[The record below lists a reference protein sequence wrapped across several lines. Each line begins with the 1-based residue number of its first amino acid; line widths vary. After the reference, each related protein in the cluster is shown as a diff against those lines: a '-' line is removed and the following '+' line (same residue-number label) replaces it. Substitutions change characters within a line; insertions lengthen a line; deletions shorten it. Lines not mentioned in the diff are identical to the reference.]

1 MSAEDKALVLF
12 VVTSHA
18 KLGHTGRKTG
28 YYLPE
33 VSHPHRVLINQG
45 CAVDFVSPRGGKPP
59 VDPGSTQ
66 QMDEISRS
74 FVNTEAW
81 AEALDN
87 SLRPDQVD
95 PQRYRA
101 IFYAGGHGT
110 MWDLPDNERLAEI
123 AASIYRR
130 GGIVAAVCHGPAG
143 LVNIRTGDD
152 YLVDGKT
159 LACFTNEEEA
169 AVALDDVV
177 PFLLEDRLRQ
187 RGATIIP
194 ATAFQPQVVTSGRI
208 VTGQNPAS
216 AEGVGLAMAK
226 LLQDPAT

>member
-1 MSAEDKALVLF
+1 MSAGDNGLVLF
-12 VVTSHA
+12 VVTSHGA
-18 KLGHTGRKTG
+18 LGHTGRKTG

-33 VSHPHRVLINQG
+33 VSHPHRVLVNHG
-45 CAVDFVSPRGGKPP
+45 CTIDFASPLGGKPP

-66 QMDEISRS
+66 QMDDISRR
-74 FVNTEAW
+74 FVDTEAW
-81 AEALDN
+81 SEALDN

-95 PQRYRA
+95 PHRYRA

-143 LVNIRTGDD
+143 LINIRAADD
-152 YLVDGKT
+152 YLVNGKT
-159 LACFTNEEEA
+159 VACFTNEEEA

-177 PFLLEDRLRQ
+177 PFLLEDRLRE

-194 ATAFQPQVVTSGRI
+194 ATAFQPQVVTSARI

-216 AEGVGLAMAK
+216 AEGVGLAIAK
-226 LLQDPAT
+226 LLEEPGT

>member
-1 MSAEDKALVLF
+1 MPAGDNGLVLF

-18 KLGHTGRKTG
+18 ELGHTGRKTG

-33 VSHPHRVLINQG
+33 VSHPHRVLVNHG
-45 CAVDFVSPRGGKPP
+45 CTIDFASPLGGKPP

-66 QMDEISRS
+66 QMDDISRR
-74 FVNTEAW
+74 FVDTEAW
-81 AEALDN
+81 SEALDN
-87 SLRPDQVD
+87 SMRPDQVD
-95 PQRYRA
+95 PHRYRA

-143 LVNIRTGDD
+143 LINIRAADD
-152 YLVDGKT
+152 YLVNGKT
-159 LACFTNEEEA
+159 VACFTNEEEA

-177 PFLLEDRLRQ
+177 PFLLEDRLRE

-194 ATAFQPQVVTSGRI
+194 ATAFQPQVVTSARI

-216 AEGVGLAMAK
+216 AEGVGLAIAK
-226 LLQDPAT
+226 LLEEPGT